1 MNETPNN
8 GAFMAAAYIANAVI
22 LLGYAFSLWRRARA
36 SVSRPDGTPAPR

>member
-22 LLGYAFSLWRRARA
+22 LIVYAVSLWRRARA
-36 SVSRPDGTPAPR
+36 SAGGQDRS